1 MTNQRK
7 NSFKLP
13 VGYFS
18 SLEKEILI
26 KTKSNFSANGF
37 RTPKLYF
44 KKLEE
49 NIIEKTI
56 GKNNSYIIINFKYIF
71 SSLIIAPLIF
81 LYYSL
86 SISPETLIK
95 KENKISFDD
104 YIENYYMDELNSYE
118 IISMLDEAEIDNTLK
133 YDQIP

>member
-7 NSFKLP
+7 NPFIVP

-26 KTKSNFSANGF
+26 KTKTNFSAYGF
-37 RTPKLYF
+37 KTPKSYF
-44 KKLEE
+44 KNLEE
-49 NIIEKTI
+49 DIFEKTI
-56 GKNNSYIIINFKYIF
+56 GKNNSFIKSNVKYVFLSLVFAVSIF
-71 SSLIIAPLIF
+71 IYYGISVSS
-81 LYYSL
+81 
-86 SISPETLIK
+86 ETLIK

-104 YIENYYMDELNSYE
+104 YIENYYLDELNSYE
-118 IISMLDEAEIDNTLK
+118 IISMLEEAEIDNTLK